1 MELFRFKRIIVIIGN
16 QAYGGTVVLGV
27 DPGSHRCGWA
37 VVRGGPGA
45 YSALDYGCLTPPAHC
60 PAGERMEY
68 IHSQLGEIIAKY
80 QPTELSIEKLFFNRN
95 VTSCI
100 LVAEARGVV
109 MLAAQQAGLS
119 IHEYMPADIKKAL
132 TGTGRAT
139 KAEVTLMVMA
149 YLGLTEKPKPDDTA
163 DALGIAIT
171 RLSGRLFA

>member
-1 MELFRFKRIIVIIGN
+1 MRFKGKALIIGN
-16 QAYGGTVVLGV
+16 QTYGSTAVLGI

-45 YSALDYGCLTPPAHC
+45 YDALDFGCLTPPAHC
-60 PAGERMEY
+60 SPGERLGY
-68 IHSQLGEIIAKY
+68 IHTELRTIIDKY
-80 QPTELSIEKLFFNRN
+80 QPTELSIERLFFNRN
-95 VTSCI
+95 ITSCI

-109 MLAAQQAGLS
+109 MLAAQQAGLA

-149 YLGLTEKPKPDDTA
+149 YLGLSEKPKPDDTA
-163 DALGIAIT
+163 DALAIAIT
-171 RLSGRLFA
+171 RLSERVFL